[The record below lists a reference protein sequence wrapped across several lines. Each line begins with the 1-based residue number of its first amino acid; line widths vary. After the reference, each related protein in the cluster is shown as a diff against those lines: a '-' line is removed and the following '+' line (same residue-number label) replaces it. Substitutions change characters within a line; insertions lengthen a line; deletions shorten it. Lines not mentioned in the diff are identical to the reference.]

1 MKIEKTEVFKFD
13 REELQYPWLAALI
26 HDWLIDLAESKGAY
40 DPTNFGNEEAF
51 KDFVYAKADAF
62 KRMAEDNFGPEGPD
76 RFTLMELAEF
86 GTRLDSL
93 WRA

>member
-1 MKIEKTEVFKFD
+1 MKIETANIYHFSK
-13 REELQYPWLAALI
+13 EELAYPWLANLI
-26 HDWLIDLAESKGAY
+26 HDWLIAVAESKGDY
-40 DPTNFGNEEAF
+40 DTTNFGNEEAF

-76 RFTLMELAEF
+76 QFTIVDLAEF
-86 GTRLDSL
+86 GSRLDSL